1 MTHDRTGERVDDEP
15 VVSNLDTTA
24 VTKFVTVAHN
34 PNCRNGWLGEDSE
47 GHLIP
52 CLRCKPHLAK
62 TADVND
68 FGALDR

>member
-1 MTHDRTGERVDDEP
+1 MTHDRTGERVDDAPEP
-15 VVSNLDTTA
+15 IRAFHD
-24 VTKFVTVAHN
+24 
-34 PNCRNGWLGEDSE
+34 PRCRNGWLGEDTE